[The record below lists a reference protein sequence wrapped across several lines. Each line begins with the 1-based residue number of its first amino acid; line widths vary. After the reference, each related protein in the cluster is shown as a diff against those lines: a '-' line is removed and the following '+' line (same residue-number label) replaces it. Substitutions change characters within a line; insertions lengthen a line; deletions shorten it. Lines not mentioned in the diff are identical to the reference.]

1 MFAMRCL
8 AQNTSQNGLSN
19 ESDDIFIVVHRGMLV
34 FGSELERVLMVVNRL
49 QR

>member
-1 MFAMRCL
+1 MFTMRCL